1 MPRRLLLIICLCS
14 SAAAV
19 TGCVTRPGAS
29 APTEA
34 RIFDEREQRFIA
46 DFQSFMDR
54 SLTRLPSI
62 PAVSIAVTK
71 SSGPIYL
78 KAFGKSDIEADV
90 AATPNTR
97 FYIASSTKSYLAL
110 ALALMERR
118 GELNLNWT
126 LAELAPDT
134 RFPPELRASEVTL
147 RHLLS
152 HSHGLVA
159 PTLEFR
165 LAYSGQHDQATLWRL
180 LGTLRPNSKV
190 PLGSFDYSNL
200 GYNLAALLLER
211 RLGRSWQQMI
221 EDEVLRPLG
230 ASATH
235 ARGLDSLR
243 AQKLLAAPYLGTGA
257 SGPERLSLLKVDSNM
272 QSAGGLFAS
281 GNDLSKWLQLQLLAH
296 RRSPSAALPADVVA
310 ATHAPVVTSSG
321 SFGPFSRAGYGLGWY
336 SGPFAGHT
344 LYHSFGGYSGARS
357 HVSFIPALDLG
368 VAAVSNDEGAGSI
381 FVDVAAVYV
390 YHWFIK
396 GREAAEQEATPLL
409 DRLVQQAAERSK
421 SIAEDR
427 TRRSARPWQLS
438 LPRAAYTGRYCNA
451 QWGTIDVDARED
463 GISVRMGALNSPAAP
478 FTQADAIRVELLPN
492 QGVAIPFT
500 VEKGRVTALRAFDSD
515 FPRCG

>member
-1 MPRRLLLIICLCS
+1 MSRRLLLIASFCAS
-14 SAAAV
+14 VAAT
-19 TGCVTRPGAS
+19 TGCATSPNSRAGA
-29 APTEA
+29 EA
-34 RIFDEREQRFIA
+34 ITLDEQEQRFTA
-46 DFQSFMDR
+46 DFQSFLEA
-54 SLTRLPSI
+54 SLARIPSI
-62 PAVSIAVTK
+62 PAVSVAVTR
-71 SSGPIYL
+71 SNGPLYL
-78 KAFGKSDIEADV
+78 KAFGKADIEANV

-118 GELNLNWT
+118 GTIDLDWT
-126 LAELAPDT
+126 LAELAPDV
-134 RFPPELRASEVTL
+134 RFSPELRASEVTL

-152 HSHGLVA
+152 HSHGLIA
-159 PTLEFR
+159 PTMEFR

-180 LGTLRPNSKV
+180 LGTLRPNSRV
-190 PLGSFDYSNL
+190 PLGKFDYSNL

-211 RLGRSWQQMI
+211 RLGRSWQQII
-221 EDEVLRPLG
+221 EDEVLRPLR
-230 ASATH
+230 ADETH
-235 ARGLDSLR
+235 ARGVGALR
-243 AQKLLAAPYLGTGA
+243 ARKLLAAPYLGTGA
-257 SGPERLSLLKVDSNM
+257 NGPERLSLLKVDSNM

-281 GNDLSKWLQLQLLAH
+281 GKDLSEWLQLQLRAH
-296 RRSPSAALPADVVA
+296 KGARGMVLPADVIT
-310 ATHAPVVTSSG
+310 ATHAPVVTSDG

-381 FVDVAAVYV
+381 FVDVAAVYA

-396 GREAAEQEATPLL
+396 GREAAERETAPLL

-427 TRRSARPWQLS
+427 ARRSSRSWQLS
-438 LPRAAYTGRYCNA
+438 LPRSAYAGRYCNA
-451 QWGTIDVDARED
+451 DWGSIDVDARQEK
-463 GISVRMGALNSPAAP
+463 ISVTMGALNSVATP
-478 FTQADAIRVELLPN
+478 FTQPDAIRVELIPN

-500 VEKGRVTALRAFDSD
+500 IKKGRVTALRAFDGNFD
-515 FPRCG
+515 RCG